1 MFAAL
6 EFVVEVIELV
16 RMLVAVVNDHEYKQ
30 E

>member
-6 EFVVEVIELV
+6 EFVVEVIELA
-16 RMLVAVVNDHEYKQ
+16 RMLVAVVNDHECKP